1 MFFMSLS
8 ILSGLTVF
16 AQPNS
21 PSYLKIFP
29 FFLLLTLINEL
40 IAGYLINQG
49 EYTTEL
55 YNFYNIVHFGFYIF
69 LLSKILKSPYV
80 QKIVLYILI
89 GYLFFSIANLL
100 FFQTIHTY
108 NSITYAL
115 GCLLVVSFCIYYFFE
130 LFRQKYIV
138 RLTREPSFWIVT
150 GLLFYFTCS
159 FPLLASIN
167 FMAKVPEIIINN
179 LQTLIQLMNILLYSL
194 YTVAFL
200 CRIKIPKYTLS

>member
-1 MFFMSLS
+1 MSLS

-16 AQPNS
+16 AQANS
-21 PSYLKIFP
+21 PTYLKIFP

-40 IAGYLINQG
+40 VAGYLINQG
-49 EYTTEL
+49 EFTTEL
-55 YNFYNIVHFGFYIF
+55 YNFYNVVHFGFYIF
-69 LLSKILKSPYV
+69 LLSKILKNPYA
-80 QKIVLYILI
+80 QKVVLYILI
-89 GYLFFSIANLL
+89 GYLVFSIGNLL
-100 FFQTIHTY
+100 FFQSIHTY

-115 GCLLVVSFCIYYFFE
+115 GCLLVVSLCIYYFFE
-130 LFRQKYIV
+130 LFRQKYLV

-200 CRIKIPKYTLS
+200 CRIKIQKYTLS